1 MTRNSMLSKKYKSS
15 FGDSQHCSCD
25 CNGQAPALHAKAATM
40 LEQVGEVPQ
49 PSSCSCSCSCVP
61 SDSEHD
67 MRQYL
72 GHELW

>member
-25 CNGQAPALHAKAATM
+25 CNGHAPALHAKAATM

-49 PSSCSCSCSCVP
+49 LQLLLLRA
-61 SDSEHD
+61 E
-67 MRQYL
+67 
-72 GHELW
+72 